1 MKNQREEQILLS
13 LKRFDYMTR
22 KQLQVMHDLK
32 SERNA
37 QRVLKQME
45 RYLNVIRED
54 KNIYYLNKKGR
65 DCVDCNKIR
74 KKTQNIDHYL
84 MRNDLYIHYNYPQ
97 SWRNEV
103 KITSNQDSKKI
114 IIVTDAHFIHN
125 KQHHLVE
132 IDNTQTMKKNRQKI
146 EKYRRLIERN
156 VFKGMPKLIWVTKS
170 HYRQSKLTELCEGL
184 DVKVFLNTD
193 FK

>member
-1 MKNQREEQILLS
+1 MRKNREEQIMLS
-13 LKRFDYMTR
+13 LKRFDYLTR
-22 KQLQVMHDLK
+22 YQLQVMHDLK

-45 RYLNVIRED
+45 DYLNVMRAE

-65 DCVDCNKIR
+65 DCVDCSKVR
-74 KKTQNIDHYL
+74 KKTQNVTHYL
-84 MRNDLYIHYNYPQ
+84 MRNDLYIHYNLPKN
-97 SWRNEV
+97 WRNEIR
-103 KITSNQDSKKI
+103 ITSKQESGRI
-114 IIVTDAHFIHN
+114 IIIADAHFTHE

-146 EKYRRLIERN
+146 DKYRRLVERN
-156 VFKGMPKLIWVTKS
+156 VFKGVPKLIWVTS
-170 HYRQSKLTELCEGL
+170 SSYRQGKLIELCEGL
-184 DVKVFLNTD
+184 DVVVYLSTD